1 MTCLEKYLQE
11 NPNTDVD
18 ALLEDCCP
26 NITGGIDIE
35 DPEYCESENNEC
47 CRQCWGREVPTA
59 ELDPEVEQPMVDFLE
74 NGLGVAQILD
84 SGERREFSTGA
95 VRDMAEGKGDM
106 VSMPWEALLRLSKH
120 YEAGAK
126 KYARWNFRKGIPVS
140 SFIDSACRHLAK
152 YQCGLDDEDHLA
164 AAAFNIL
171 GAMLME
177 NTLPEMQDLPLRE
190 GKNTFNYFMEE
201 TK

>member
-1 MTCLEKYLQE
+1 MPIK
-11 NPNTDVD
+11 
-18 ALLEDCCP
+18 
-26 NITGGIDIE
+26 
-35 DPEYCESENNEC
+35 
-47 CRQCWGREVPTA
+47 
-59 ELDPEVEQPMVDFLE
+59 
-74 NGLGVAQILD
+74 D

-106 VSMPWEALLRLSKH
+106 VSIPWEAILRLSKH

-126 KYARWNFRKGIPVS
+126 KYKRWNYRMGIPVS

-152 YQCGLDDEDHLA
+152 YQCGYDDEDHLA

-177 NTLPEMQDLPLRE
+177 NDLPGMQDLPARK
-190 GKNTFNYFMEE
+190 GKNTFPYNSEE
-201 TK
+201 DK

>member
-1 MTCLEKYLQE
+1 MEIK
-11 NPNTDVD
+11 
-18 ALLEDCCP
+18 
-26 NITGGIDIE
+26 
-35 DPEYCESENNEC
+35 
-47 CRQCWGREVPTA
+47 
-59 ELDPEVEQPMVDFLE
+59 
-74 NGLGVAQILD
+74 D
-84 SGERREFSTGA
+84 SGTRRTFDSGA

-106 VSMPWEALLRLSKH
+106 VSIPWESILRLSRH

-152 YQCGLDDEDHLA
+152 YQCGEDDEDHLS

-177 NTLPEMQDLPLRE
+177 NTMPEMNDLPLRE
-190 GKNTFNYFMEE
+190 GKKTFGYFDDKSSVQNDEKKSRCPHRE
-201 TK
+201 LFVDYDIHYCNIDNSICEDESKCNHRG

>member
-1 MTCLEKYLQE
+1 M
-11 NPNTDVD
+11 PV
-18 ALLEDCCP
+18 
-26 NITGGIDIE
+26 
-35 DPEYCESENNEC
+35 ES
-47 CRQCWGREVPTA
+47 
-59 ELDPEVEQPMVDFLE
+59 
-74 NGLGVAQILD
+74 IKD

-95 VRDMAEGKGDM
+95 VRDMVEGKGDM

-126 KYARWNFRKGIPVS
+126 KYERWNYRKGIPVS

-152 YQCGLDDEDHLA
+152 YQCGMDDEDHLA

-177 NTLPEMQDLPLRE
+177 NEMPGMQDLPARK
-190 GKNTFNYFMEE
+190 GKKTFGYVFEEE